1 MPDVNYEWV
10 RQQLQ
15 EAKIKVGSGNAVL
28 KLLELWET
36 MDKLTPNLAKE
47 AAEVFSK
54 LAVGKPL
61 TSPAEENP
69 NETWVPLQPG
79 QIKVGDEV
87 RVLADAFTDKAGVMH
102 NGRRGKVVAVRYG
115 DVIFT
120 STDGRSPDLDGVHY
134 SPYKLEKRVK

>member
-28 KLLELWET
+28 QLLELWEKQT
-36 MDKLTPNLAKE
+36 KLSPSLAKE
-47 AAEVFSK
+47 AIEVFAK
-54 LAVGKPL
+54 LALNHALLEAVVDPD
-61 TSPAEENP
+61 EV
-69 NETWVPLQPG
+69 WVPVQPG
-79 QIKVGDEV
+79 NIKVGEEV
-87 RVLADAFTDKAGVMH
+87 RVLKDAFSDEAGTIH

-115 DVIFT
+115 DIIFT
-120 STDGRSPDLDGVHY
+120 STDNKDPKLNGVHY